1 VPLSNVITARARGQ
15 CVMLLRRMCTPPQWP
30 GGPRSRE
37 PAGQGPPPL
46 PTCCPRPSLAVPRCA
61 HPTRSLRS
69 HCSSSPSSLTTPRLL
84 TLLEDHV
91 IRPTPIR
98 GRRVHGLE
106 RGIGTTPRP
115 PQHAL
120 SRGLILGPCA
130 GCSAT
135 APVEVPVPL
144 LTHLVG
150 AAHASSTCCRH

>member
-1 VPLSNVITARARGQ
+1 MIRRPPRSTLSSSSAASDVYKRQPPDN
-15 CVMLLRRMCTPPQWP
+15 VML
-30 GGPRSRE
+30 SS
-37 PAGQGPPPL
+37 AI
-46 PTCCPRPSLAVPRCA
+46 PRCA
-61 HPTRSLRS
+61 PSNTLALFSLLLSPSSQPPRG
-69 HCSSSPSSLTTPRLL
+69 SSPSSR
-84 TLLEDHV
+84 EDHGLIF